1 MSTRTA
7 SALVLAVLVIGSVTV
22 LGSAGSNSVAVSFK
36 RMWGLV
42 VLCAGAGVLAELAPV
57 VTAPF
62 LLLVGIGYAFQRK
75 GALGSFFTGA
85 ATASNTATQGGGAQ

>member
-1 MSTRTA
+1 MSSRTA
-7 SALVLAVLVIGSVTV
+7 SALVLVVLIVGSIAVLGTNRSGSFAT
-22 LGSAGSNSVAVSFK
+22 SFK

-62 LLLVGIGYAFQRK
+62 FLLVGIGYAFQRN